1 MGKVIG
7 IDLGDRKSHYCV
19 LNEDGIVIEEGTVQ
33 TTPAAFSKHFAA
45 VESSLIA
52 LEVCGHSRWTSRVPP
67 RVRSRSSSSE
77 PGTVETNP

>member
-19 LNEDGIVIEEGTVQ
+19 LNEDGIVIEEGAVQ
-33 TTPAAFSKHFAA
+33 TTPAAFLKHFAD

-52 LEVCGHSRWTSRVPP
+52 LEVCGHSR
-67 RVRSRSSSSE
+67 
-77 PGTVETNP
+77 